1 MEKFRK
7 FADEKNGINP
17 FINAPRLKKRSLFNK
32 IIRYPLIFLASIKL
46 LLFLI
51 LFFLYS
57 LLQFLKI
64 KPINSLISKVFLLL
78 LGVYSIKKTA
88 SSEKVEN
95 QIKSD
100 LKNKKKVVIFSS
112 QSTIIDWISL
122 IFNHSPS
129 FYYIVKSIN
138 GDEDLLVK
146 LSTFQVFQYGIGVKI
161 PTYSSKNNKKI
172 TSTLISEIDSSS
184 PIVIFPE
191 GTKTTREATLN
202 IHSNVLNQIYDEFL
216 QERLTI
222 YCEILVYK
230 YTYFCPNNTTDR
242 KGFLN
247 LLQIMSQVYN
257 SVQLQMVK
265 INKTNFDVDNI
276 DKSLLKE
283 YKNKYFYFDSLIQ
296 EHLTY
301 TEFRTNN
308 VSFNCLKHIEFLD
321 FYEKN
326 MSSSDYINK

>member
-32 IIRYPLIFLASIKL
+32 IIRYPLIIIASIKL
-46 LLFLI
+46 LIFLVLLSI
-51 LFFLYS
+51 YSFLH
-57 LLQFLKI
+57 FLKV
-64 KPINSLISKVFLLL
+64 KPVNFLFSKAFLLL

-100 LKNKKKVVIFSS
+100 LKTKKKVIIFSS

-146 LSTFQVFQYGIGVKI
+146 LSIFQVFQYGIGIKI
-161 PTYSSKNNKKI
+161 PTYSSKNHKI
-172 TSTLISEIDSSS
+172 KSIPISEIDSSN
-184 PIVIFPE
+184 PIVLFPE
-191 GTKTTREATLN
+191 GTKTTREAILN
-202 IHSNVLNQIYDEFL
+202 IHSNILNQIYDEFL
-216 QERLTI
+216 QDKLAL
-222 YCEILVYK
+222 YCDILVYK
-230 YTYFCPNNTTDR
+230 YDYFCPNNTTDR
-242 KGFLN
+242 KGFSS

-257 SVQLQMVK
+257 SVQSQMVK
-265 INKTNFDVDNI
+265 LNKSNFDVENI

-283 YKNKYFYFDSLIQ
+283 YKNKYFYFDSLVQ